1 MTQTTAPIAPI
12 TDTTTTTTTQAQT
25 AKPQLTDD
33 MTLEEK
39 LDAIEQALLAAQ
51 QVAVDQAVASGTPV
65 IMPDPAELTM
75 CEGCQ

>member
-1 MTQTTAPIAPI
+1 MTQTTQTTSPT
-12 TDTTTTTTTQAQT
+12 TDPAATQTQTT
-25 AKPQLTDD
+25 KPQLTDD

-51 QVAVDQAVASGTPV
+51 QVAIDQAAAGGTPV

>member
-1 MTQTTAPIAPI
+1 MTQTTQ
-12 TDTTTTTTTQAQT
+12 TTSPTTAQAQT
-25 AKPQLTDD
+25 TKPQLTDD

-51 QVAVDQAVASGTPV
+51 QVAIDQAAASGTPV

>member
-1 MTQTTAPIAPI
+1 MTQTTTTITPI
-12 TDTTTTTTTQAQT
+12 TDTTTITTTQAQT
-25 AKPQLTDD
+25 TKPQLTDD

-51 QVAVDQAVASGTPV
+51 QVAVDQAAAGGTPV

>member
-1 MTQTTAPIAPI
+1 MTQTTATIAPI
-12 TDTTTTTTTQAQT
+12 TGTTTTTTTQAQ
-25 AKPQLTDD
+25 ASKPQLTDD

-51 QVAVDQAVASGTPV
+51 RVAVDQAAASGTPV

>member
-1 MTQTTAPIAPI
+1 MTQTTATIAPI
-12 TDTTTTTTTQAQT
+12 TDTTTITTTQAQT
-25 AKPQLTDD
+25 TKPQLTDD

-51 QVAVDQAVASGTPV
+51 QVAVDQAAAGGIPV

>member
-1 MTQTTAPIAPI
+1 MTQTTHTTSPT
-12 TDTTTTTTTQAQT
+12 TDPAAAQAQT
-25 AKPQLTDD
+25 TKPQLTDD

-51 QVAVDQAVASGTPV
+51 QVAVDQAAASGTPV

>member
-1 MTQTTAPIAPI
+1 MTQTTATITPI

-25 AKPQLTDD
+25 TKPQLTDD

-51 QVAVDQAVASGTPV
+51 QVAVDQAAVSGAPI

>member
-1 MTQTTAPIAPI
+1 MTQTTHTTPPT
-12 TDTTTTTTTQAQT
+12 TDPATTQAQT
-25 AKPQLTDD
+25 TKPQLTDD

-51 QVAVDQAVASGTPV
+51 QVAVDQAAASGTPV
-65 IMPDPAELTM
+65 MMPDPAELTM

>member
-1 MTQTTAPIAPI
+1 MTQTTQTTSPT
-12 TDTTTTTTTQAQT
+12 TDPATTQTQT
-25 AKPQLTDD
+25 TKPQLTDD

-51 QVAVDQAVASGTPV
+51 QVAVDQAAAGGTPV

>member
-1 MTQTTAPIAPI
+1 MTQTTQTTSPT
-12 TDTTTTTTTQAQT
+12 TDPATMQAQT
-25 AKPQLTDD
+25 TKPQLTDD

-51 QVAVDQAVASGTPV
+51 QVAVDQAAASGTPV

>member
-1 MTQTTAPIAPI
+1 MTQTTQTTSPI
-12 TDTTTTTTTQAQT
+12 TAQAQT
-25 AKPQLTDD
+25 TKPQLTDD

-51 QVAVDQAVASGTPV
+51 QVAIDQAAASGTPV

>member
-1 MTQTTAPIAPI
+1 MTQTTDI
-12 TDTTTTTTTQAQT
+12 TTTTTTQAQT
-25 AKPQLTDD
+25 TKPQAQTTKPQLTDD

-51 QVAVDQAVASGTPV
+51 QVAVDQAAASGTPV

>member
-1 MTQTTAPIAPI
+1 MTQTTH
-12 TDTTTTTTTQAQT
+12 TTSPTTAQAQT
-25 AKPQLTDD
+25 TKPQLTDD

-51 QVAVDQAVASGTPV
+51 QVAVDQAAASGTPV

>member
-1 MTQTTAPIAPI
+1 MTQTTTTITPI
-12 TDTTTTTTTQAQT
+12 TDTTTITTTQAQT
-25 AKPQLTDD
+25 TKPQLTDD

-39 LDAIEQALLAAQ
+39 LDAIKQALLAAQ
-51 QVAVDQAVASGTPV
+51 QVAVDQAAASGTPV

>member
-1 MTQTTAPIAPI
+1 MTQTAQTTSPT
-12 TDTTTTTTTQAQT
+12 TDPATTQAQT
-25 AKPQLTDD
+25 TKPQLTDD

-51 QVAVDQAVASGTPV
+51 QVAVDQAAARGTHV

>member
-1 MTQTTAPIAPI
+1 MTQTTHATPPT
-12 TDTTTTTTTQAQT
+12 TDPAATQAQAT
-25 AKPQLTDD
+25 KPQLTDD

-51 QVAVDQAVASGTPV
+51 QVAVDQAAANGTPV

>member
-1 MTQTTAPIAPI
+1 MTQTTHTTPPT
-12 TDTTTTTTTQAQT
+12 TDPATTQAQT
-25 AKPQLTDD
+25 TKPQLTDD

-51 QVAVDQAVASGTPV
+51 QVAVDQAAASGTPV
-65 IMPDPAELTM
+65 IMPDPAEITM

>member
-1 MTQTTAPIAPI
+1 MTQTTQTTSPT
-12 TDTTTTTTTQAQT
+12 TDPATTQAQT
-25 AKPQLTDD
+25 TKTQLTDD

-51 QVAVDQAVASGTPV
+51 QVAVDQAAASGTPV

>member
-1 MTQTTAPIAPI
+1 MTQTTQTTSPT
-12 TDTTTTTTTQAQT
+12 TDPAATQAQAT
-25 AKPQLTDD
+25 KPQLTDD

-51 QVAVDQAVASGTPV
+51 QVAVDQAAASGTPV

>member
-1 MTQTTAPIAPI
+1 MTQTIQTTPPTTDPATA
-12 TDTTTTTTTQAQT
+12 QAQT
-25 AKPQLTDD
+25 SKPQLTDD

-39 LDAIEQALLAAQ
+39 LDAIEQALLVAQ
-51 QVAVDQAVASGTPV
+51 QVAVDQAAASGTPV

>member
-1 MTQTTAPIAPI
+1 MTQTIQTTSPT
-12 TDTTTTTTTQAQT
+12 TDPAATQTQTT
-25 AKPQLTDD
+25 KPQLTDD

-51 QVAVDQAVASGTPV
+51 QVAIDQAAAGGTPV